1 MTLPSWVQISA
12 TKAWRVSAVAS
23 AIKRE
28 KYKVVRSVSRWWVLA
43 AAILCGVFGATL
55 PSAEAAS
62 SSSSRPTQNQAAS
75 PTSPDQSS
83 ASPTK
88 AGASQHKPNSKTTSS
103 KKPAAT
109 TTKPRSTSTRKS
121 HTISPRVRRMR
132 QAFVASAS
140 LRPMAQQLLQDRS
153 LPAYAG
159 VQAYA
164 RAHSKEDAGALAWL
178 VLGYAH
184 VLDRDFAKAIDPL
197 NRAKVHAGDLGD
209 YVAYYLGTSYLQT
222 GHIAEAL
229 ATLADFAKT
238 YPDSLLARD
247 ASVGYANALLVE
259 GQPAEAATS
268 LDQIRT
274 PVRSDLELT
283 LGRAYAASGQTAK
296 AAEIL
301 TNIYY
306 TMPASAEADAAYAE
320 LRKLPSVPPPTV
332 TQRKTRA
339 DGLMNKH
346 RYVEAADE
354 YRSLANQVSTVDR
367 DLPALSLADALHR
380 GGRNREAKQVLALVA
395 NEGGEIN
402 AHRLYLLGQVA
413 FSTNDNDTFYRTVAE
428 LRQAAPASPWL
439 EQALL
444 SAANLHLVHHE
455 YDQALDTFREAQQR
469 FPNGARASYVHWKA
483 AWLTLRE
490 GRNADAEK
498 AFEEQIALY
507 PSGAETPAALYW
519 RARLAEEDNQP
530 AMARAFYQK
539 LSDRYRNF
547 YYAELA
553 RQRMKRLPP
562 TAPDAMTKY

>member
-1 MTLPSWVQISA
+1 MKWWVVMA
-12 TKAWRVSAVAS
+12 AALCGCVGALVVSAEPLPQSAS
-23 AIKRE
+23 
-28 KYKVVRSVSRWWVLA
+28 
-43 AAILCGVFGATL
+43 
-55 PSAEAAS
+55 
-62 SSSSRPTQNQAAS
+62 
-75 PTSPDQSS
+75 TSPQGQADT
-83 ASPTK
+83 P
-88 AGASQHKPNSKTTSS
+88 PP
-103 KKPAAT
+103 KPAARAT
-109 TTKPRSTSTRKS
+109 ANSKPGSKTSHPGKTQTSTAPAGKKSASSAGTHHPASTRK
-121 HTISPRVRRMR
+121 HRTISPRVQRMR

-153 LPAYAG
+153 LPAYTG
-159 VQAYA
+159 VEAYA
-164 RAHSKEDAGALAWL
+164 RSHAKEDAGALAWL
-178 VLGYAH
+178 VVGYAH
-184 VLDRDFAKAIDPL
+184 VLDRDYAKAIDPL
-197 NRAKVHAGDLGD
+197 TRAKVHAGDLGD

-222 GHIAEAL
+222 GRAAEAVSN
-229 ATLADFAKT
+229 LADFAKAH
-238 YPDSLLARD
+238 PDSLLVRD
-247 ASVGYANALLVE
+247 AAVNYADALLLE
-259 GQPAEAATS
+259 GQAAEAIA
-268 LDQIRT
+268 LLEPIRL

-283 LGRAYAASGQTAK
+283 LGRACAASGQTAK

-553 RQRMKRLPP
+553 RQRMKHLAVAADTVTQYPLLDRVPP
-562 TAPDAMTKY
+562 LDS